1 MAAKACCVL
10 YSRSVVSSAGAKVF
24 GTFMKQRLIHR
35 VLSNGPVNTDA
46 VRYPQYEP
54 RKNEDV
60 EVKRARLL
68 YQSRKRGMLEN
79 GLLLR
84 YIRCTYV
91 V

>member
-1 MAAKACCVL
+1 MAAIVCRGM
-10 YSRSVVSSAGAKVF
+10 YSAKLSANFGARIVGAPVKR
-24 GTFMKQRLIHR
+24 TLILSM
-35 VLSNGPVNTDA
+35 LSNSSVNTG
-46 VRYPQYEP
+46 VVPIPQYEP

-84 YIRCTYV
+84 YELQSC
-91 V
+91 